1 MTKIWRKPVFQ
12 KLLARWRRL
21 DRSEAWP
28 KVISLVI
35 AVLLHVLLVLYLKQ
49 ARIIV
54 KILPF
59 VKETD
64 VVIATYPE
72 TGLPSFQPEVIKE
85 PPVAEERAGEQTAG
99 AGQPGSGR
107 ASSRRATEAAG
118 TGRAA
123 AGPEAGGQPSI
134 PFDLEAYLAAG
145 RRETQ
150 TTSGVRINLSR
161 IRPVSG
167 KYRFSLKLTVRPEP
181 EPGEAEQAP
190 PSLKSEVLQYA
201 SPRAYEKPG
210 RGLRFTETGRARPGI
225 PGTVS
230 PQAAA
235 GYRYNIKP
243 WAEKVVNLVQAR
255 WILPQLSVMPKNKNV
270 ALILLVDRD
279 GQLQSLEIATST
291 TSEILDQ
298 AALTA
303 VKLCAPFPPLP
314 EDFPGKS
321 LEFYLVFTY
330 HD

>member
-1 MTKIWRKPVFQ
+1 MRNISLKPSFQ
-12 KLLARWRRL
+12 KLTSRWRSL
-21 DRSEAWP
+21 DRSEAWV
-28 KVISLVI
+28 KVISLTI
-35 AVLLHVLLVLYLKQ
+35 AVLLHVLLILYLKQ
-49 ARIIV
+49 AKIIV

-59 VKETD
+59 IKETD

-72 TGLPSFQPEVIKE
+72 AGPPPYLPEVIKE
-85 PPVAEERAGEQTAG
+85 PPVTQEQ
-99 AGQPGSGR
+99 
-107 ASSRRATEAAG
+107 
-118 TGRAA
+118 
-123 AGPEAGGQPSI
+123 AGGQPGGAGQARTGRPGGRPGTKAAEAAVSASEAAGPGQPAI

-145 RRETQ
+145 RGESQ
-150 TTSGVRINLSR
+150 TPSGVRINLSR

-181 EPGEAEQAP
+181 ETGETGEAA
-190 PSLKSEVLQYA
+190 PSLKSDVLQYA
-201 SPRAYEKPG
+201 APRAYEKPG
-210 RGLRFTETGRARPGI
+210 RGLRFTESGRARPGI
-225 PGTVS
+225 PGAVT

-243 WAEKVVNLVQAR
+243 WAEKVVNLVQSR

-303 VKLCAPFPPLP
+303 VRLCAPFPPLP

>member
-1 MTKIWRKPVFQ
+1 MIKIRLKPG
-12 KLLARWRRL
+12 LRRLTSRWRQI
-21 DRSEAWP
+21 DRGEAWLR
-28 KVISLVI
+28 VISLTI
-35 AVLLHVLLVLYLKQ
+35 AILLHVLLILYLKQ
-49 ARIIV
+49 AKIVV

-59 VKETD
+59 IRETD
-64 VVIATYPE
+64 LVIAKYPE
-72 TGLPSFQPEVIKE
+72 TGPLPPLPEVIKE
-85 PPVAEERAGEQTAG
+85 PPVAEDRA
-99 AGQPGSGR
+99 AGQPGGAGQAGAGR
-107 ASSRRATEAAG
+107 PGGRPGAAG
-118 TGRAA
+118 TAGAPGAA
-123 AGPEAGGQPSI
+123 SEATGPGQPSI

-145 RRETQ
+145 RRESQTQ
-150 TTSGVRINLSR
+150 SGVRINLSR

-167 KYRFSLKLTVRPEP
+167 KYRFSLKLPVRPEP
-181 EPGEAEQAP
+181 ESTEAEPP
-190 PSLKSEVLQYA
+190 PSIKSDVLQYA

-210 RGLRFTETGRARPGI
+210 RGLRFTETGRALPGI
-225 PGTVS
+225 PGAVT

-243 WAEKVVNLVQAR
+243 WAEKVVSLVQSR
-255 WILPQLSVMPKNKNV
+255 WILPQLAVMPRNKNV

-279 GQLQSLEIATST
+279 GQLQSLEVATST

-303 VKLCAPFPPLP
+303 VRLCVPFPPLP

>member
-1 MTKIWRKPVFQ
+1 MRKIRLKFPFHG
-12 KLLARWRRL
+12 LTSRWRRI
-21 DRSEAWP
+21 DPGEAWL
-28 KVISLVI
+28 KVISLSI
-35 AVLLHVLLVLYLKQ
+35 AILLHVLLVLYLKQ
-49 ARIIV
+49 AKIIV

-59 VKETD
+59 IKETD
-64 VVIATYPE
+64 VIIATYPE
-72 TGLPSFQPEVIKE
+72 AGPLPSLPEVIKE
-85 PPVAEERAGEQTAG
+85 PPLADQQPGV
-99 AGQPGSGR
+99 QPGSPGL
-107 ASSRRATEAAG
+107 AG
-118 TGRAA
+118 TGRPGDRLGAETAGAVRGTAEA
-123 AGPEAGGQPSI
+123 AGPGQPSI

-145 RRETQ
+145 RSETR
-150 TTSGVRINLSR
+150 TESGVKINLSR

-167 KYRFSLKLTVRPEP
+167 KYRFSLKLPVRPEP
-181 EPGEAEQAP
+181 ETGETDQAP
-190 PSLKSEVLQYA
+190 PSLKSDVLQYTA
-201 SPRAYEKPG
+201 PRAYEKPG

-225 PGTVS
+225 LGAVT

-243 WAEKVVNLVQAR
+243 WAEKVVTLVQSR
-255 WILPQLSVMPKNKNV
+255 WILPPLSVMPRNKNV

-303 VKLCAPFPPLP
+303 VRLCAPFPPLP
-314 EDFPGKS
+314 DDFPGKS

>member
-1 MTKIWRKPVFQ
+1 MKNIGLKPSFQ
-12 KLLARWRRL
+12 RLTSRWRRL
-21 DRSEAWP
+21 DRSEAWV
-28 KVISLVI
+28 KIISLTI
-35 AVLLHVLLVLYLKQ
+35 AVLLHLLLILYLKQ
-49 ARIIV
+49 AKIIV

-59 VKETD
+59 IKETD
-64 VVIATYPE
+64 VVIAPYPE
-72 TGLPSFQPEVIKE
+72 AGLTPYLPEVIKE
-85 PPVAEERAGEQTAG
+85 PPVAEEQAGGQSGSKGKSGAGRPGGRPGAETAG
-99 AGQPGSGR
+99 AARAASEAVSPGQP
-107 ASSRRATEAAG
+107 A
-118 TGRAA
+118 
-123 AGPEAGGQPSI
+123 I

-145 RRETQ
+145 RRDTRTE
-150 TTSGVRINLSR
+150 SGVRINLSR

-167 KYRFSLKLTVRPEP
+167 KYRFSLKLPVRPEI
-181 EPGEAEQAP
+181 EPGEAAEQP
-190 PSLKSEVLQYA
+190 PTIKSDVLQYA
-201 SPRAYEKPG
+201 APRAYEKPS
-210 RGLRFTETGRARPGI
+210 RGLHFTESGRARPGI
-225 PGTVS
+225 PGAVS
-230 PQAAA
+230 SQAAA

-303 VKLCAPFPPLP
+303 VRLCAPFPPLP

>member
-1 MTKIWRKPVFQ
+1 MRSIKLKPSF
-12 KLLARWRRL
+12 LRLTARWRRM

-28 KVISLVI
+28 KVISLTI
-35 AVLLHVLLVLYLKQ
+35 AILLHVLLILYLKQ
-49 ARIIV
+49 AKIIV

-59 VKETD
+59 IKETD

-72 TGLPSFQPEVIKE
+72 ASPRPYLPEVIKE
-85 PPVAEERAGEQTAG
+85 PPV
-99 AGQPGSGR
+99 
-107 ASSRRATEAAG
+107 TEAQ
-118 TGRAA
+118 
-123 AGPEAGGQPSI
+123 AGGQPGRGEPTGRGKPGGRPGAEAPGVAGTTSQVSGSGQPSV

-145 RRETQ
+145 RSETR
-150 TTSGVRINLSR
+150 TPSGVRINLSR

-167 KYRFSLKLTVRPEP
+167 KYRFSLKLPVRPEP
-181 EPGEAEQAP
+181 EPGEVGEAP
-190 PSLKSEVLQYA
+190 PSIKSDVLQYA
-201 SPRAYEKPG
+201 APRAYEKPG
-210 RGLRFTETGRARPGI
+210 RGLHFTEAGRARPGV
-225 PGTVS
+225 PGTVT
-230 PQAAA
+230 PQAVA

-243 WAEKVVNLVQAR
+243 WAERVVNLVQSR

-303 VKLCAPFPPLP
+303 VRLCAPFPPLP